1 MESPN
6 RGKNI
11 MKTLCLAIVL
21 GGLALS
27 PALQA
32 QPSEDTVSVPV
43 SARQLRIELPDAY
56 YKMWPQDY
64 LELMANYSLS
74 NGQTLSIVSRGTNM
88 YAVIDSGPLH
98 KIVSTSH
105 NNYVALDRQ
114 LKMEI
119 VRHDDENV
127 SGSVTMVVPSQ
138 SLSDG
143 RFMPEQVVLLA
154 FR

>member
-1 MESPN
+1 
-6 RGKNI
+6 

-21 GGLALS
+21 GALALS

-43 SARQLRIELPDAY
+43 SARQLRIELPDVY
-56 YKMWPQDY
+56 SKMWPENYRD
-64 LELMANYSLS
+64 LVANYSLS

-88 YAVIDSGPLH
+88 YAFIDQGPQH
-98 KIVSTSH
+98 KIVSTSR

-119 VRHDDENV
+119 DLSGDNGA
-127 SGSVTMVVPSQ
+127 SGSVTMVVPSR

-143 RFMPEQVVLLA
+143 SVIPEQVVLLA

>member
-1 MESPN
+1 
-6 RGKNI
+6 

-56 YKMWPQDY
+56 SKMWPQDY

-88 YAVIDSGPLH
+88 YALIDSGPLH
-98 KIVSTSH
+98 KIVSTSR

-143 RFMPEQVVLLA
+143 RFIPEQVVLLA

>member
-1 MESPN
+1 M
-6 RGKNI
+6 
-11 MKTLCLAIVL
+11 

-27 PALQA
+27 SALQA

-56 YKMWPQDY
+56 SKMWPEDY
-64 LELMANYSLS
+64 RDLVAKYSLS
-74 NGQTLSIVSRGTNM
+74 NGQTLSIVARGTNM
-88 YAVIDSGPLH
+88 YAFVDQGPAH
-98 KIVSTSH
+98 KIVATGR

-119 VRHDDENV
+119 DLQGSNGA

-143 RFMPEQVVLLA
+143 RVVPEQVVLLA

>member
-43 SARQLRIELPDAY
+43 SARQLRIELPNTY
-56 YKMWPQDY
+56 SKMWPQDY
-64 LELMANYSLS
+64 RELVANYALS
-74 NGQTLSIVSRGTNM
+74 NGQTLSIISRGTNM
-88 YAVIDSGPLH
+88 YALLDRGPVH
-98 KIVSTSH
+98 KIVST
-105 NNYVALDRQ
+105 
-114 LKMEI
+114 
-119 VRHDDENV
+119 
-127 SGSVTMVVPSQ
+127 
-138 SLSDG
+138 
-143 RFMPEQVVLLA
+143 
-154 FR
+154 

>member
-1 MESPN
+1 
-6 RGKNI
+6 
-11 MKTLCLAIVL
+11 MKTLCLAIIL

-43 SARQLRIELPDAY
+43 SAHQLRIELPDAY

-88 YAVIDSGPLH
+88 YAAIDRGPLH
-98 KIVSTSH
+98 KIVSTGR

-119 VRHDDENV
+119 VRHDEENV

-143 RFMPEQVVLLA
+143 RFVPEQIVLLA

>member
-1 MESPN
+1 MEFPN

-27 PALQA
+27 SALQA

-56 YKMWPQDY
+56 SKMWPEDY
-64 LELMANYSLS
+64 RDLVAKYSLS
-74 NGQTLSIVSRGTNM
+74 NGQTLSIVARGTNM
-88 YAVIDSGPLH
+88 YAFVDQGPAH
-98 KIVSTSH
+98 KIVATGR

-119 VRHDDENV
+119 DLQGSNGA

-143 RFMPEQVVLLA
+143 RVVPEQVVLLA

>member
-1 MESPN
+1 
-6 RGKNI
+6 

-21 GGLALS
+21 GGLALA

-43 SARQLRIELPDAY
+43 SARQLRIELPAAY
-56 YKMWPQDY
+56 SKMWPQDY
-64 LELMANYSLS
+64 LDLMANYSLS
-74 NGQTLSIVSRGTNM
+74 NGQTLSIVGRGLNM
-88 YAVIDSGPLH
+88 YAAIDRGPLH
-98 KIVSTSH
+98 KIVSTSR

-119 VRHDDENV
+119 VLHDDETV

-143 RFMPEQVVLLA
+143 RFVPEQVLLLA